1 MLASAHGC
9 CLRVDVGRFRWY
21 RPPELL
27 FGARYYSTTVDI
39 WSVGCILAEL
49 MLRIPYLPGESDMDQ
64 LKTIFRALGTPTEDE
79 WPVRRSALSLLPF
92 SISHGFFL
100 AFQIQQ
106 GHTKLP
112 DYVPVGQFQKAPLR
126 DLFTAASAD
135 CLNLLGKCLL
145 YEPRRRISAKEVSC
159 VSGTP

>member
-1 MLASAHGC
+1 LA
-9 CLRVDVGRFRWY
+9 VFRWY

-27 FGARYYSTTVDI
+27 FGARYYSTAVDI
-39 WSVGCILAEL
+39 WSVGCIFAEL
-49 MLRIPYLPGESDMDQ
+49 MLRIPYLPGEGDMDQ

-79 WPVRRSALSLLPF
+79 WPVRGSTPLHHFLPLTFRSSK
-92 SISHGFFL
+92 
-100 AFQIQQ
+100 

-145 YEPRRRISAKEVSC
+145 YEPRRRVNAKEVGC
-159 VSGTP
+159 DDP